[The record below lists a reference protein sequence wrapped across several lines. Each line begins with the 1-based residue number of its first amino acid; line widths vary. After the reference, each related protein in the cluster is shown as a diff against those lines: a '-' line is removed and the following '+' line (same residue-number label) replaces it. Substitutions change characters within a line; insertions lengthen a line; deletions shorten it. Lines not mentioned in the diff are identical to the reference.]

1 MCLSW
6 LWLALLSS
14 EEDLTLALSTTVAEK
29 MFLKRRCV
37 DGSKQQVESSVA
49 GEEEEE
55 RSSSERISVLDLPEL
70 ALECILT
77 RLPATSLAHMAGV
90 CQELRKRCCSDHLWQ
105 HLFQQKWSRIAG
117 PSAFREWQQH
127 LKSQAEEMAGAA
139 AADRSAAARFFWGWP
154 LSCLWPFSWLQHL
167 QHGQQQPATTRLP
180 PPDSLMAWYWAL
192 ESGTFWFPAQ
202 VYNREVLVLFRLL
215 SFWEQ
220 FPRVLAATCSLATT
234 RRKIGT
240 FILGAVATFSPLALS
255 SFWTIPFL
263 ICSKAV
269 MLLSSTY
276 ISSKKDGFLMRMAS
290 DNTLMR
296 WWWWW
301 WWRWHHMRFICRQLA
316 AARSSTLLHHLNC
329 FLNVSHLLCKCL
341 QGVVCCGVLSTISQ
355 KSEPP
360 SQNWILWDNVSL
372 HQCGALLH
380 GLL

>member
-1 MCLSW
+1 MMMSLSW

-14 EEDLTLALSTTVAEK
+14 EEDLTFALSTTVGEK

-49 GEEEEE
+49 VAEEEE
-55 RSSSERISVLDLPEL
+55 RSFSECISVLDLPEL
-70 ALECILT
+70 ALEGILT

-127 LKSQAEEMAGAA
+127 LKSQAEEMGGAA

-202 VYNREVLVLFRLL
+202 VYNREVLVLFHLL
-215 SFWEQ
+215 SFREQ
-220 FPRVLAATCSLATT
+220 FPCVLPTMCSLATT
-234 RRKIGT
+234 GRKIGT
-240 FILGAVATFSPLALS
+240 LILGAVVTFSPLALS

-263 ICSKAV
+263 ICSKGV

-296 WWWWW
+296 
-301 WWRWHHMRFICRQLA
+301 
-316 AARSSTLLHHLNC
+316 
-329 FLNVSHLLCKCL
+329 
-341 QGVVCCGVLSTISQ
+341 
-355 KSEPP
+355 
-360 SQNWILWDNVSL
+360 
-372 HQCGALLH
+372 
-380 GLL
+380 